1 MEALIANRGQ
11 LFDLGKVLLLARET
25 QIRQRNGIE
34 IVVGQGDK
42 PEAETTQAY
51 DLIDH
56 LLKRTLPRL
65 LPIGTPDA
73 AEGAVLG
80 ASANG
85 LHRGPHIFVGP
96 HQIPSRRKKLR
107 ALDPSALI
115 DLLGRPGHAI
125 RHRPAPGDI
134 AISLDHRM
142 RFAALQCFFG
152 KERGVNSAI
161 HDPCPASPRH
171 APDLVAAQGIA
182 RVHADANNVARLNAL
197 RHNLFERFVYQDRG
211 TGRCRRCR
219 RKHEQPARCD
229 NRCTKGIVTGIDQ
242 MNARKGPAFRNAI
255 SVGGFREKQ
264 GDPPMCGL
272 HPGREPYVCGQ
283 LCRPSYTRHKTPAYQ
298 LSTKIPEDQA
308 PCSTEAIPKPLIRL
322 AFA

>member
-1 MEALIANRGQ
+1 MSFGQLGELFHQLEALIANRGQ
-11 LFDLGKVLLLARET
+11 LFDLGKVLLLPRET

-34 IVVGQGDK
+34 IVIGQGDK

-51 DLIDH
+51 DLVDH

-65 LPIGTPDA
+65 LAVGTPDA

-85 LHRGPHIFVGP
+85 LHRGPHIFVGL

-107 ALDPSALI
+107 ALDPAAFI
-115 DLLGRPGHAI
+115 DLFGRSGHTI

-134 AISLDHRM
+134 AISLNHRM
-142 RFAALQCFFG
+142 RFAALQRFFR
-152 KERGVNSAI
+152 KERGVNAAVHYPSA
-161 HDPCPASPRH
+161 ASPRH
-171 APDLVAAQGIA
+171 APNLVAAQGIA
-182 RVHADANNVARLNAL
+182 CVHTDADNVPRLNAF
-197 RHNLFERFVYQDRG
+197 RHNLLERFVYQDRG
-211 TGRCRRCR
+211 TSRCRRCR

-229 NRCTKGIVTGIDQ
+229 NRCTEGIVTGIDQ
-242 MNARKGPAFRNAI
+242 MNARKDPAFRNAI

-283 LCRPSYTRHKTPAYQ
+283 LCRPSYTCHETPGYQ
-298 LSTKIPEDQA
+298 LSAKVPQD
-308 PCSTEAIPKPLIRL
+308 
-322 AFA
+322 